1 MQFKCFQMLFQQQK
15 FHLMALKKPCV
26 SFYKATSGNT
36 LLLIIKLS
44 FPFKS
49 SQKISKSDRIISLK
63 TKEMAPPA
71 QNETLHHFYANH
83 TVDPEDIPLALCA
96 SVFLI
101 MVVFFGIYAYCC
113 LEAMKGKF
121 DFVMDRET
129 KGPLNTLKFVNP
141 WAAKQK
147 RKSSTIIVLD
157 DDLNCA
163 EASGNHTDTETC

>member
-1 MQFKCFQMLFQQQK
+1 MQFQCFQMLFLTK
-15 FHLMALKKPCV
+15 IPFNALLKNLCV
-26 SFYKATSGNT
+26 FLRTYIWQHSTV
-36 LLLIIKLS
+36 IKLS

-49 SQKISKSDRIISLK
+49 SQKNSKSDRIISLK

-71 QNETLHHFYANH
+71 QNETLHHFYVNH